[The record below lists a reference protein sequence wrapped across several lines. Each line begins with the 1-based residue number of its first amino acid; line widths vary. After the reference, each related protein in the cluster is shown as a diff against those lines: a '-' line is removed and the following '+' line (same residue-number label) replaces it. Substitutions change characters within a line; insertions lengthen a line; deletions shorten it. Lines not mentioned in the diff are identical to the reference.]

1 MKLEDK
7 NTSEIM
13 GRIKTTM
20 IKNIGEKLYKEH
32 KDEFTTDF
40 EKNKEIVKKYVG
52 IPSKK
57 LRNIVA
63 GYITRLK
70 KQETK
75 S

>member
-1 MKLEDK
+1 
-7 NTSEIM
+7 M

-20 IKNIGEKLYKEH
+20 IKNIGERLYKDH

-40 EKNKEIVKKYVG
+40 EKNKEIVKKYVD

-70 KQETK
+70 RQDAE

>member
-1 MKLEDK
+1 
-7 NTSEIM
+7 M

-20 IKNIGEKLYKEH
+20 IKNIGEKLYREH

-40 EKNKEIVKKYVG
+40 EKNKEIVKKYVD

-70 KQETK
+70 RQDAE

>member
-1 MKLEDK
+1 
-7 NTSEIM
+7 M

>member
-1 MKLEDK
+1 
-7 NTSEIM
+7 M

-20 IKNIGEKLYKEH
+20 IKNIGEKLYREH

-57 LRNIVA
+57 LRNVVA

-70 KQETK
+70 KIESQN

>member
-1 MKLEDK
+1 
-7 NTSEIM
+7 M

-20 IKNIGEKLYKEH
+20 IKNIGEKLYREH

-40 EKNKEIVKKYVG
+40 EKNKEIVEKYVD

-70 KQETK
+70 KQDAE

>member
-1 MKLEDK
+1 
-7 NTSEIM
+7 M

-20 IKNIGEKLYKEH
+20 IKNIGEKLYREH

-40 EKNKEIVKKYVG
+40 EKNKEIVEKYVD

-70 KQETK
+70 RQDAE